1 MNEVIVGI
9 NKQETRLE
17 IKSRYSQ
24 EDLPKFQSLPGR
36 NWSQRLGA
44 NTAPATLQT
53 ARRLRELFGPRMK
66 LTPECRQWAHRLVR
80 KERMMNKLHL
90 ANDASL
96 ASTPRLILDAVAGK
110 PLKLDLPP
118 RHPFGRKRDPRPY
131 QRADIKLMSLDN
143 AMNCNDVGT
152 GKTLEAIGAIYESG
166 VYPASGIVVAPR
178 RTLIPVW
185 QRTFD
190 WFTDYTFLTSDK
202 PGERKAFMEW
212 HAIEQRDKTVLGLIA
227 DDLRLVKY
235 CTRKTRDEWLKENKG
250 KQHPLH
256 ATQDYKGNWYR
267 FQSDTHMAFCNLS
280 YGFFIIDEFHNTGL
294 NNRLALFHNGAKMI
308 DAKRCWPMSATPM
321 GGKPERLFPV
331 LNFLWPKIYTSEW
344 NWYEEWIS
352 IEEEEFYQSG
362 DRGRP
367 SGKSRKLRGLKPGIE
382 EEFYNA
388 HSSRMTRRRKR
399 DALPGLPPLVDIVVE
414 TPMTKSQ
421 RRDYLAFEEDHEIV
435 LDGKR
440 LSGSVV
446 LSQYLRLRQMANSRL
461 QWDKF
466 YTKPEASS
474 DSGKIEWLLEALDE
488 NGLRPTTRSHD
499 VIDPEPRARSYVGV
513 HETSFAHV
521 VAEEINK
528 YGVDASVLTGMT
540 KPDYFAKVLKR
551 FESEDERPFVIVMT
565 MQTGGSGLDL
575 QQANSAH
582 ALDDPWDPD
591 LTYQFFG
598 RGDRGSRDT
607 PLKCYSY
614 VTPDSIQEYVRR
626 VAGDK
631 RLTNEN
637 ILDFVA
643 DIEQLRKG

>member
-1 MNEVIVGI
+1 
-9 NKQETRLE
+9 
-17 IKSRYSQ
+17 
-24 EDLPKFQSLPGR
+24 
-36 NWSQRLGA
+36 
-44 NTAPATLQT
+44 
-53 ARRLRELFGPRMK
+53 
-66 LTPECRQWAHRLVR
+66 
-80 KERMMNKLHL
+80 
-90 ANDASL
+90 
-96 ASTPRLILDAVAGK
+96 
-110 PLKLDLPP
+110 
-118 RHPFGRKRDPRPY
+118 
-131 QRADIKLMSLDN
+131 
-143 AMNCNDVGT
+143 
-152 GKTLEAIGAIYESG
+152 
-166 VYPASGIVVAPR
+166 
-178 RTLIPVW
+178 
-185 QRTFD
+185 
-190 WFTDYTFLTSDK
+190 
-202 PGERKAFMEW
+202 
-212 HAIEQRDKTVLGLIA
+212 
-227 DDLRLVKY
+227 
-235 CTRKTRDEWLKENKG
+235 
-250 KQHPLH
+250 
-256 ATQDYKGNWYR
+256 
-267 FQSDTHMAFCNLS
+267 
-280 YGFFIIDEFHNTGL
+280 
-294 NNRLALFHNGAKMI
+294 
-308 DAKRCWPMSATPM
+308 
-321 GGKPERLFPV
+321 
-331 LNFLWPKIYTSEW
+331 
-344 NWYEEWIS
+344 
-352 IEEEEFYQSG
+352 
-362 DRGRP
+362 
-367 SGKSRKLRGLKPGIE
+367 
-382 EEFYNA
+382 
-388 HSSRMTRRRKR
+388 
-399 DALPGLPPLVDIVVE
+399 
-414 TPMTKSQ
+414 MTKSQ

-513 HETSFAHV
+513 LETSFAHV

-626 VAGDK
+626 VAGGK